1 MTKSQLK
8 RIIIQELRKLKKIGS
23 KLHESQNMCK
33 CPGMSRSIEC
43 GQQSCASCCEDITFK
58 PPSDKVSQETDPIS
72 QDSRKR
78 KGFEKQGFC
87 AKTRDFNS
95 GEAELCKSST
105 HVGGG
110 NFQRKPIPCSSDADC
125 VDEGC
130 YCDYSKGGI
139 KEQNTTPWRNKM
151 TKSQLKRI
159 IIQELRSIKEDW
171 YSQNQPTGQT
181 GPQGQVFTPG
191 SEITPNPAFY
201 GKMDQLFAQ
210 RGCNGLLKRL
220 QKFNNNMA
228 GLVPGYNERWRSM
241 LMMKINYMEKMIADN
256 C

>member
-1 MTKSQLK
+1 MKELVQKLSEQISNVETRNRTRTAEEYERFLYSLEVILK
-8 RIIIQELRKLKKIGS
+8 DVWLGTFIDSDYECRI
-23 KLHESQNMCK
+23 
-33 CPGMSRSIEC
+33 
-43 GQQSCASCCEDITFK
+43 
-58 PPSDKVSQETDPIS
+58 
-72 QDSRKR
+72 
-78 KGFEKQGFC
+78 
-87 AKTRDFNS
+87 
-95 GEAELCKSST
+95 
-105 HVGGG
+105 
-110 NFQRKPIPCSSDADC
+110 
-125 VDEGC
+125 
-130 YCDYSKGGI
+130 
-139 KEQNTTPWRNKM
+139 NKNVN
-151 TKSQLKRI
+151 
-159 IIQELRSIKEDW
+159 W

-201 GKMDQLFAQ
+201 GRMDQLFAQ

>member
-1 MTKSQLK
+1 MKN
-8 RIIIQELRKLKKIGS
+8 KL
-23 KLHESQNMCK
+23 
-33 CPGMSRSIEC
+33 
-43 GQQSCASCCEDITFK
+43 
-58 PPSDKVSQETDPIS
+58 
-72 QDSRKR
+72 
-78 KGFEKQGFC
+78 
-87 AKTRDFNS
+87 
-95 GEAELCKSST
+95 
-105 HVGGG
+105 
-110 NFQRKPIPCSSDADC
+110 
-125 VDEGC
+125 
-130 YCDYSKGGI
+130 
-139 KEQNTTPWRNKM
+139 